1 MSQII
6 KIITGLKRNWS
17 LSQRAL
23 CLALIASLCASLLV
37 GLPITRASISQ
48 LENQAELLRT
58 TLSKQASS
66 QAADAIFSQDSLSL
80 NVILS
85 NLTDHPDI
93 SYAAV
98 YSLNNDIIAEHGNSE
113 NLQSKPLSIRYQN
126 EVIGLLDVQLNNS
139 ELNQASLRLYGLWGI
154 LSILL
159 TLFNLALSWV
169 GGRWISR
176 RLLTTANEI
185 RLLEQ
190 DTLNKVTQHK
200 VGELSD
206 LSAAL
211 FSYHKQQ
218 QAKTAMNQ
226 ALNQF
231 MTPGSA
237 GAHQP
242 QRKVTPLTE
251 ESTEQSYRH
260 SAILFLDFVDLA
272 SAQATMAPE
281 ELAKLLNQYYFFI
294 HQAAKLY
301 NGSVDKFVGDGVMVL
316 FGIPQADEKDAFH
329 GVCTGLLI
337 IGLLQKFNAQRTEQ
351 QLPIIEFQLGLH
363 SGMVLAGPLGDSE
376 NLNYTAVGDAIYT
389 AQRICHASSS
399 NRLLISKEVVNEKA
413 LGSQLKL
420 CSQGHITTHNNEPL
434 ETYWAN
440 ELSANCQAL
449 IGRQVN
455 HISAQ
460 PLSSEPQ

>member
-1 MSQII
+1 MSQ
-6 KIITGLKRNWS
+6 KTTIITRLKRNWC

-23 CLALIASLCASLLV
+23 CLALILSLCASLLL

-66 QAADAIFSQDSLSL
+66 QAADAIFSQDLLSL

-93 SYAAV
+93 SYGAV
-98 YSLNNDIIAEHGNSE
+98 YSLTNEIIAEHGNSE

-126 EVIGLLDVQLNNS
+126 EVIGLLDLQLNNS
-139 ELNQASLRLYGLWGI
+139 ELNQASNRLYGLWAI
-154 LSILL
+154 LSTLL
-159 TLFNLALSWV
+159 VLLNLAIGWV
-169 GGRWISR
+169 GGRWMSR
-176 RLLTTANEI
+176 RILKTSNEI
-185 RLLEQ
+185 RQLEQ
-190 DTLNKVTQHK
+190 DTLTSVTQHK
-200 VGELSD
+200 AGELAD
-206 LSAAL
+206 LSLAL
-211 FSYHKQQ
+211 HNYVTQQ
-218 QAKTAMNQ
+218 QANSAMNQ

-231 MTPGSA
+231 MTPASQ
-237 GAHQP
+237 HSLS
-242 QRKVTPLTE
+242 RKVTPLTQ
-251 ESTEQSYRH
+251 ESSEQSYRH

-272 SAQATMAPE
+272 CAQDTMAPE
-281 ELAKLLNQYYFFI
+281 ELAQLLNQYYFFI

-337 IGLLQKFNAQRTEQ
+337 IGLLQKFNTQRSEQ
-351 QLPIIEFQLGLH
+351 NLPVIEFQLGLH
-363 SGMVLAGPLGDSE
+363 SGMVLAGPLGDRE
-376 NLNYTAVGDAIYT
+376 NLNYTAVGDAIYS

-399 NRLLISKEVVNEKA
+399 NRLLISKAVANEKG

-420 CSQGHITTHNNEPL
+420 CNHNQITTQNNEPL

-440 ELSANCQAL
+440 ELSVNCQAL
-449 IGRQVN
+449 IERQVN